1 MTYNNKRTTEERKR
15 ERETKQ
21 HTIMNKNIDA
31 LVHIILNFTYV
42 YEWIKKE
49 KRHATTIYSNN
60 NNKKIKA

>member
-42 YEWIKKE
+42 YE
-49 KRHATTIYSNN
+49 
-60 NNKKIKA
+60 